1 MKHLTTAGL
10 LLLATPAALAA
21 QGDGGGGA
29 LFDVNLGLSLWTVVV
44 FLLLL
49 FVLGKFAWG
58 PILSAA
64 EARERTIQGALD
76 EARRQHE
83 EARQLLEEHRAQ
95 LADARRQSQEIVAEG
110 KAAGERVRK
119 DIEEKA
125 RSEGQQIVERARQ
138 EIEREKDAAIDAI
151 RKESVDIA
159 MAAAAKLIHE
169 RLDSQKDRELVTQY
183 VDRLVERRDSVPG
196 AEA

>member
-1 MKHLTTAGL
+1 MKQLTTAGL

-29 LFDVNLGLSLWTVVV
+29 LFDVNLGLSLWTVVI

-49 FVLGKFAWG
+49 FILGKFAWG

-64 EARERTIQGALD
+64 EERERTIQGALD

-83 EARQLLEEHRAQ
+83 EARALLEEHRAQ

-119 DIEEKA
+119 EIEEKA
-125 RSEGQQIVERARQ
+125 RSEGQHIVERARQ
-138 EIEREKDAAIDAI
+138 EIGREKDAAIDAI
-151 RKESVDIA
+151 RRESVDIA

-169 RLDSQKDRELVTQY
+169 RLDPQKDRQLVTQY
-183 VDRLVERRDSVPG
+183 VDRLVERRQGTPG